1 MREWENLLPHFF
13 INTNTMNIFELTRI
27 LNEMQ
32 SKVEQT
38 KNTLDVYDEVED
50 D

>member
-1 MREWENLLPHFF
+1 
-13 INTNTMNIFELTRI
+13 MNIFELTRI